1 MKMWSQGL
9 GKIELEVDG
18 LYMDVVKEGEDTM
31 ITGVT
36 DAPVEWKFE
45 VTLEKDDLP
54 GLMHIAFKKNTLIFL
69 VRNMHLAFIFFFRRI
84 FNRKKLPEVSL
95 P

>member
-18 LYMDVVKEGEDTM
+18 RCMNVVKEGQNTM
-31 ITGVT
+31 IKGVT

-54 GLMHIAFKKNTLIFL
+54 GLLHLAFKKNTLIFL
-69 VRNMHLAFIFFFRRI
+69 IRNMHLVFIFFFGKI
-84 FNRKKLPEVSL
+84 FNRKKLAEVS
-95 P
+95 PK

>member
-18 LYMDVVKEGEDTM
+18 RYMDVVKEDDDTM

-69 VRNMHLAFIFFFRRI
+69 LRNMPQAFGFFFGSM
-84 FNRKKLPEVSL
+84 FKRKKLAEVS
-95 P
+95 PK